1 MKIGIKRTNGGVLM
15 MKRRKFAESGGI
27 TLPKWQQIKQTDK
40 ENGYK
45 YLGILEADKMKDN

>member
-1 MKIGIKRTNGGVLM
+1 

>member
-1 MKIGIKRTNGGVLM
+1 
-15 MKRRKFAESGGI
+15 MKRGKFVESGGI
-27 TLPKWQQIKQTDK
+27 TLPKWQQIKETDK